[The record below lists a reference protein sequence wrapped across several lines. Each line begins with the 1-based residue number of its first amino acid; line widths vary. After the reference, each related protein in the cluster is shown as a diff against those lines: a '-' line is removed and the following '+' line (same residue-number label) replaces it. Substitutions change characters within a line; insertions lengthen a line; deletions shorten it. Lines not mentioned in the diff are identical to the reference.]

1 LEVCFNNVNKRYRSE
16 LSVNHLSINGMME
29 EWKNG
34 MMEEN
39 IGSNFIIA
47 LSKLTPLNLLPSVC
61 KFLSNIPSFHHSK

>member
-1 LEVCFNNVNKRYRSE
+1 
-16 LSVNHLSINGMME
+16 MME